1 MAWNWFSCMNRVFFH
16 FDKFI
21 GTTMSKKLLGEMLV
35 EAGEITQAQL
45 DEALAIK
52 ETSQK
57 KIGVILLELG
67 YLSKEA
73 LMQVIATQSAQT
85 ISKSSA
91 LLNNISV
98 PDSV

>member
-1 MAWNWFSCMNRVFFH
+1 
-16 FDKFI
+16 
-21 GTTMSKKLLGEMLV
+21 MSKKLLGEMLV